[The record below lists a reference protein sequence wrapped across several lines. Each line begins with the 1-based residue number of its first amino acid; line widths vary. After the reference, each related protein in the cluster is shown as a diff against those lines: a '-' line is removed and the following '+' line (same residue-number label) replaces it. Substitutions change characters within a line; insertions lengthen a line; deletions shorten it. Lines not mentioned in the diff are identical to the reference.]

1 MPIVRRKK
9 SMKNKNRR
17 RVGRSTLKHRFKR
30 IRNKKYKGG
39 SGEKQAERIDNVT
52 LLIPVHPKHYT
63 LMYKLLNKIKD
74 NNINI
79 DIYCIFSN
87 KEEYHMFTMK
97 EMIKEI
103 IPESVPDDNSVIEYK
118 RLYGLKRM
126 IDKPYD
132 YIISCVSETDIV
144 PENFTKENITKKL
157 SEIFANKSLYGIS
170 MPQPLTTDI
179 MTACAN
185 VYTGEHYEKIKAA
198 TNNLALYTY
207 FYDVPVYKREHI
219 QDFLDKIKYDTL
231 KLTWYNFDNLMYD
244 YYLVAYQGF
253 RIVNVSD
260 FAKDDV
266 STHLYTD
273 TVENFNKLKA
283 TGFGF
288 GNAGNKFWKLM
299 QPQLLAEN
307 TFMLINTDRE

>member
-9 SMKNKNRR
+9 SMKHKKRR
-17 RVGRSTLKHRFKR
+17 RVARSTLKHRFKR

-39 SGEKQAERIDNVT
+39 SGEKQAEKIDNVA

-63 LMYKLLNKIKD
+63 LMYKLLNKLKD
-74 NNINI
+74 NKISI
-79 DIYCIFSN
+79 DVYCIFSN
-87 KEEYHMFTMK
+87 KNDYDTFTMK
-97 EMIKEI
+97 EMVKEI
-103 IPESVPDDNSVIEYK
+103 IAESVPDDKSVIEYK
-118 RLYGLKRM
+118 RLYGLKLM

-157 SEIFANKSLYGIS
+157 SDIFTNKRLYGIS
-170 MPQPLTTDI
+170 ITNPFFTDI

-185 VYTGEHYEKIKAA
+185 VYTGEDYRKIKGA
-198 TNNLALYTY
+198 TNNLTLYTY

-219 QDFLDKIKYDTL
+219 QDFLGKIKYDTL

-244 YYLVAYQGF
+244 YYLVSTRGF
-253 RIVNVSD
+253 TIVDVSA
-260 FAKDDV
+260 FAKDDM
-266 STHLYTD
+266 STHLYTE
-273 TVENFNKLKA
+273 TLENFDKLKN

-299 QPQLLAEN
+299 QPQLLAEK
-307 TFMLINTDRE
+307 TFILINTDRE